1 LKIGINPE
9 YASQVPPLTTEEY
22 NSVKQSIKENGL
34 YYPIIVNQDGII
46 LDGHHRHKICTE
58 LGIEPHYI
66 VRNFKDKLRE
76 KLFVLETNLERRHL
90 NNFQRTE
97 LALRTKPILEEIARK
112 RQEELGKTHGDDPS
126 VKYLTKGRVAG
137 EVGELAGV
145 SHETVRKVEKII
157 ECLQPNDLDAVRRGE
172 ISINHAY
179 GTIILSRHIRKINE
193 RLSLD
198 LKKIAPEFNK
208 IDDEIERLQKS
219 LTEASSQ
226 TQREENARAYAQ
238 KLRESDKLESRFQLL
253 CDKANLKKISLLTR
267 ISDPESDIIKL
278 IKNIE
283 RIEDSVF
290 LKEGKAS
297 DISEPGEED
306 KK

>member
-58 LGIEPHYI
+58 LGIEPQYI

-90 NNFQRTE
+90 NKFQRTE
-97 LALRTKPILEEIARK
+97 LSLRTKPILEEIAK
-112 RQEELGKTHGDDPS
+112 RNESLGGKG
-126 VKYLTKGRVAG
+126 VKDLTPLVSRVNQK
-137 EVGELAGV
+137 VGELAGV

-157 ECLQPNDLDAVRRGE
+157 ECLQPNELDIVRRGE
-172 ISINHAY
+172 ISIDHAY
-179 GTIILSRHIRKINE
+179 KTILLTKNIRKVGE
-193 RLSLD
+193 ELSLN
-198 LKKIAPEFNK
+198 LKKLAPEFEK
-208 IDDEIERLQKS
+208 VDDEIERLQKS
-219 LTEASSQ
+219 LSDASLRI
-226 TQREENARAYAQ
+226 QREEVAREYSQ
-238 KLRESDKLESRFQLL
+238 KVRESNRLESRFQLL
-253 CDKANLKKISLLTR
+253 CCKANLKIISLLKR
-267 ISDPESDIIKL
+267 ISDPESEIIKL
-278 IKNIE
+278 INEIE

-297 DISEPGEED
+297 DISEPGAEH